1 MQIRQLA
8 VHYDAQADRLLLRIR
23 AEDGSVLAAWL
34 TRRLCLRLWPHWT
47 GLVRH
52 VATAHVHA
60 ETAQRATATA
70 EAAAM
75 LADAARERSL
85 QQADFSQPFEA
96 AGARQ
101 PLGAEP
107 LLAHTVQLTAL
118 PGGRLLLAIRDATQR
133 SMQLELDE
141 ALAHA
146 LHELMLAALRQA
158 EWGLSIDDA
167 AAEAASP
174 RVLN

>member
-8 VHYDAQADRLLLRIR
+8 VHNDVQADRLLLRIR
-23 AEDGSVLAAWL
+23 ADDDNVLAAWL

-47 GLVRH
+47 GLVQH
-52 VATAHVHA
+52 VATAHAHA
-60 ETAQRATATA
+60 TTAPHATATP
-70 EAAAM
+70 EAAGM
-75 LADAARERSL
+75 LAEAARERSL

-101 PLGAEP
+101 PLGTEP
-107 LLAHTVQLTAL
+107 LLAHTVQLTAR
-118 PGGRLLLAIRDATQR
+118 PGGRLQLTIRDATQR
-133 SMQLELDE
+133 SMQLELDT

-146 LHELMLAALRQA
+146 LHTLMVAALRQA
-158 EWGLSIDDA
+158 DWGLSIDDA
-167 AAEAASP
+167 ATDAAPP